1 MTLGAHQVRISVHLV
16 PKVTRWQLECRCRC
30 PSWPFV
36 TLGAV
41 HGPDLPVMTRLAA
54 RSGERRAAVFVESR
68 MTVRAPQASAENMSL
83 VIELGSSK
91 LHLLSFYSA
100 MTLETDVLT
109 YGQAEINLRHSV
121 CERTGTHGLLH
132 QTQGG
137 PEELVGKLDV
147 VCSFSQSHE
156 FHILRCHA

>member
-1 MTLGAHQVRISVHLV
+1 
-16 PKVTRWQLECRCRC
+16 
-30 PSWPFV
+30 V

-54 RSGERRAAVFVESR
+54 RRGERRAAVFVEGR
-68 MTVRAPQASAENMSL
+68 MTVRAPQASTENMPL
-83 VIELGSSK
+83 VIELGSSE
-91 LHLLSFYSA
+91 LHRLSFYSA
-100 MTLETDVLT
+100 VTLETDVLT
-109 YGQAEINLRHSV
+109 YGRAEIDLGDRV

-132 QTQGG
+132 QTQGS

-147 VCSFSQSHE
+147 VCSFSQLHE